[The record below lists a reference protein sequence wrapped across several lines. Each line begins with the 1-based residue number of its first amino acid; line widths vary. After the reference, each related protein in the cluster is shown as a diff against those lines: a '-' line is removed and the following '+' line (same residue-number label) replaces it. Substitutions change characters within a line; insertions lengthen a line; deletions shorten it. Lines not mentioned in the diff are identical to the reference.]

1 MKNKDL
7 SDIVKYKFT
16 DQELFKM
23 ALTHSSYAS
32 EQGMSYEFNN
42 ERLEFIGDAYIDAV
56 VGAKLFSIMST
67 SQEGILSRARADVVC
82 EESLANVARDI
93 DLGKYLYLGKGED
106 LSGGRNK
113 DSILADALEALI
125 GAIILD
131 GGYEEGS
138 RVILNLLDQK
148 IRLAVKGKLNK
159 DFKTKLQEKIQE
171 KYQTVKINYKLIS
184 ETGPDHDKMFT
195 VDVVVQN
202 KVLGRGRGKSKAKA
216 EQAAAQDVLLKGE
229 I

>member
-1 MKNKDL
+1 MKNKELLKVIEYNFNDKDL
-7 SDIVKYKFT
+7 L
-16 DQELFKM
+16 QR
-23 ALTHSSYAS
+23 ALTH
-32 EQGMSYEFNN
+32 GMSYEFNN

-56 VGAKLFSIMST
+56 VGSKLFNIMNT
-67 SQEGILSRARADVVC
+67 SQEGVLSRARASVVC
-82 EESLANVARDI
+82 EESLADVAREI
-93 DLGKYLYLGKGED
+93 DLGHYLSLGKGED

-125 GAIILD
+125 GSIILD
-131 GGYEEGS
+131 GGFEEGS
-138 RVILNLLDQK
+138 RVILNLLDKK

-159 DFKTKLQEKIQE
+159 DFKTNLQEKIQE
-171 KYQTVKINYKLIS
+171 KYQTVKINYKLRS

-195 VDVVVQN
+195 VDVVVKN
-202 KVLGRGRGKSKAKA
+202 KVLGSGKGKSKAKA

>member
-202 KVLGRGRGKSKAKA
+202 KVFGRGRGKSKSKA

>member
-202 KVLGRGRGKSKAKA
+202 KVLGRGRGKSKSKA